1 MDYLKSRP
9 FACPVHGGAFWA
21 RAVLVITRY
30 LTSEI
35 AKPLAAI
42 LGLLGVL
49 FAFYAMAGSLA
60 DSAAGLMPPLTL
72 LALSGLKLLIALDVL
87 IPIALYLSVLLAL
100 GRLGSASETTAMAA
114 LGISP
119 AELARA
125 VLGFALLVAVAVGL
139 LSAFARPWA
148 YRESHVLSWRAAF
161 SLDVDALRA
170 GIFYTSADGSRV
182 IFITHRDGHGGPA
195 QDVFVRRQ
203 LSDHS
208 ELVFAQLAAPLHDP
222 NAPATDRVYLQNAH
236 IYDLYPK
243 APLKNQILASQGLEL
258 NADEAAIGTPGYSP
272 VVASLWHLLQS
283 RDAADI
289 AELQWRLSTPISTI
303 LLALLALPLSRAR
316 PRQSRLARFL
326 PAVLLYT
333 GYYLL
338 CSAARTWVQF
348 GHLPVFPGLWV
359 APLTLALV
367 TLGLSLWPS
376 LPLSRRA

>member
-1 MDYLKSRP
+1 M
-9 FACPVHGGAFWA
+9 
-21 RAVLVITRY
+21 VITRY

-49 FAFYAMAGSLA
+49 FAFYGMAEELA

-72 LALSGLKLLIALDVL
+72 LALSALKLLIALDVL

-100 GRLGSASETTAMAA
+100 ARLAGASETIAMAA

-125 VLGFALLVAVAVGL
+125 VLGFALTVALGVGL
-139 LSAFARPWA
+139 LSAFVRPWA
-148 YRESHVLSWRAAF
+148 YRESHILSWQAAF

-170 GIFYTSADGSRV
+170 GIFYTSADGAQV
-182 IFITHRDGHGGPA
+182 IFITHREGHGGPA

-203 LSDHS
+203 LSDHA
-208 ELVFAQLAAPLHDP
+208 ELVFAQLAAPLHDG
-222 NAPATDRVYLQNAH
+222 NARTTDRVYLQNAH
-236 IYDLYPK
+236 IYDLYPQS
-243 APLKNQILASQGLEL
+243 PLKNQIVASQGLEL
-258 NADEAAIGTPGYSP
+258 NVNEEAIGSPGYSP
-272 VVASLWHLLQS
+272 VVASLGRLLHS
-283 RDAADI
+283 GDSADI
-289 AELQWRLSTPISTI
+289 AELQWRLSTPLSTI
-303 LLALLALPLSRAR
+303 LLALLAVPLSRAR
-316 PRQSRLARFL
+316 PRQNRLTRFL
-326 PAVLLYT
+326 PAVLLYI
-333 GYYLL
+333 GYYLF
-338 CSAARTWVQF
+338 CSAARTWVQY
-348 GHLPVFPGLWV
+348 GHLPAFPGLWV